1 MPKEFKCLQCEK
13 VFKKKYYRLKHIR
26 YQHQFYQCEICK
38 QMIKEG
44 SRNVHMLRCKKK
56 AELKTTRCLLC
67 GKDFV
72 FEEILY
78 HLKKVH
84 CAWNHITSIKQPEQ
98 PEQPEQQQ
106 EDSDTDSEMETIHCQ
121 IVNGH
126 IAPPPSPAQQQQQQQ
141 QEEVP
146 EEIFE
151 LVEELKAIGAREQT
165 EQQIE
170 RQQQQIEQERQQQQA
185 APEMTEDLNQINSED
200 LVRFENF
207 DFNLLLL

>member
-1 MPKEFKCLQCEK
+1 MPKEYKCLQCEK
-13 VFKKKYYRLKHIR
+13 VFKKKYYRLKHVR

-56 AELKTTRCLLC
+56 EELKTTRCLLC
-67 GKDFV
+67 GKDFI

-84 CAWNHITSIKQPEQ
+84 CAWNHITHIKKTEQ
-98 PEQPEQQQ
+98 HHQ
-106 EDSDTDSEMETIHCQ
+106 DSSNSDTESEMETIHCQ

-126 IAPPPSPAQQQQQQQ
+126 IAPPPSPAVNQQQQK
-141 QEEVP
+141 EEVP
-146 EEIFE
+146 EEIFH
-151 LVEELKAIGAREQT
+151 LVEELKAIGAT
-165 EQQIE
+165 EQKLQE
-170 RQQQQIEQERQQQQA
+170 ERQQQQA
-185 APEMTEDLNQINSED
+185 APEMPEDLNQINKED
-200 LVRFENF
+200 LVKFEDF

>member
-13 VFKKKYYRLKHIR
+13 VFKKKYYRMKHIR

-98 PEQPEQQQ
+98 PEQQPEQ

-126 IAPPPSPAQQQQQQQ
+126 IAPPPSPAQQQQQ
-141 QEEVP
+141 EVP
-146 EEIFE
+146 EEIYE

-165 EQQIE
+165 EQHIE
-170 RQQQQIEQERQQQQA
+170 RQQQQIEEERQQQQA
-185 APEMTEDLNQINSED
+185 APEMTEDLQDINSED
-200 LVRFENF
+200 LVRFDNF